1 MTGTHVN
8 LIDPYVIEGGEIW
21 SLMVEPL
28 DFSIA
33 MFGWRVESIW
43 KASAYGS
50 VVHGH
55 LEQHFWG
62 LFGQEESPERP
73 EIHLL
78 RICPE
83 HVLHSVH
90 HPRHRQSG
98 PAIDRD
104 ADGEGETKDEREG
117 WHQRYSV
124 WCLLVVGYNWPVMVE
139 ETQPPTSNALP
150 SVTAIFVFVRNI
162 PASMTVCTILF
173 TGAPCDHL
181 TFLTCSDQVVWCL
194 VLEDLR
200 MWNSSWKWSPTS
212 LEVSKSNGA
221 TQIHRSAMHPRMAST
236 CRWRTSWGNGPFKR
250 VSLKPFERSGATDP
264 TGTGWHRP
272 YESNSSLAS
281 WGHGQAQF
289 FRGCFWGRDKPCRA

>member
-1 MTGTHVN
+1 MTGTMWTLWSLCNWRRGNLESNSETVGFFYCHVWVLEGGVN
-8 LIDPYVIEGGEIW
+8 LEGF
-21 SLMVEPL
+21 SLWKCGSWTSRAAFLRSFWPRR
-28 DFSIA
+28 IA
-33 MFGWRVESIW
+33 WTAWNPFASNMSRACTTLSPSPPSPSEWPSDWPRRRWRRWNKRW
-43 KASAYGS
+43 KRRLA
-50 VVHGH
+50 
-55 LEQHFWG
+55 
-62 LFGQEESPERP
+62 P
-73 EIHLL
+73 EILG
-78 RICPE
+78 
-83 HVLHSVH
+83 VMF
-90 HPRHRQSG
+90 SG
-98 PAIDRD
+98 
-104 ADGEGETKDEREG
+104 G
-117 WHQRYSV
+117 WV
-124 WCLLVVGYNWPVMVE
+124 WLTSNGGGD
-139 ETQPPTSNALP
+139 PTSNALP
-150 SVTAIFVFVRNI
+150 SVTAMFVFLRNI
-162 PASMTVCTILF
+162 PANMTVCTILF

-200 MWNSSWKWSPTS
+200 TWNSSWKWSPTS

-281 WGHGQAQF
+281 WGHGQVQF